1 MGGGGSPRANSAR
14 TRSRVGD
21 TKARKAGGH
30 HPPPF
35 THRPTPPTEA
45 ELSPIWGPIIPIP
58 TCGRLSAGCG
68 GADPPA
74 DGTPGGSATSARG
87 RGRGP
92 GPAAVVVVVVA
103 AAAAEAVVVVVAAG
117 PPPAAP
123 GRGGGSARRDL
134 WPPRRA
140 PR

>member
-1 MGGGGSPRANSAR
+1 MTQRR
-14 TRSRVGD
+14 EKRGD
-21 TKARKAGGH
+21 TI
-30 HPPPF
+30 PL
-35 THRPTPPTEA
+35 THPTPEA
-45 ELSPIWGPIIPIP
+45 ELSPIWGPIPIPIP

-74 DGTPGGSATSARG
+74 DGTPGGSTTSARG
-87 RGRGP
+87 PGP
-92 GPAAVVVVVVA
+92 GPAVVVSVLVA
-103 AAAAEAVVVVVAAG
+103 VVVAAG

>member
-1 MGGGGSPRANSAR
+1 M
-14 TRSRVGD
+14 GD

-30 HPPPF
+30 HPPHP
-35 THRPTPPTEA
+35 PTPEA
-45 ELSPIWGPIIPIP
+45 ELSPIWGPIPIPIP

-74 DGTPGGSATSARG
+74 DGTPGGSTTSARG
-87 RGRGP
+87 PGP
-92 GPAAVVVVVVA
+92 GPGPAVVVVVVSVLVA
-103 AAAAEAVVVVVAAG
+103 VVVAAG

>member
-1 MGGGGSPRANSAR
+1 MPTAQGRGHGWVTQRR
-14 TRSRVGD
+14 ERRGD
-21 TKARKAGGH
+21 TTPPL
-30 HPPPF
+30 HPP
-35 THRPTPPTEA
+35 THPPTEA
-45 ELSPIWGPIIPIP
+45 ELSPIWGPIIPIPIP

-92 GPAAVVVVVVA
+92 GPAAVVVV
-103 AAAAEAVVVVVAAG
+103 AAAEAVVVVVAAG

>member
-1 MGGGGSPRANSAR
+1 MTQRR
-14 TRSRVGD
+14 EKQGD
-21 TKARKAGGH
+21 TI
-30 HPPPF
+30 PL
-35 THRPTPPTEA
+35 THPTPEA
-45 ELSPIWGPIIPIP
+45 ELSPIWGPIPIPIP

-74 DGTPGGSATSARG
+74 DGTPGGSTTSARG
-87 RGRGP
+87 PGP
-92 GPAAVVVVVVA
+92 GPAVVVVVVSVLVA
-103 AAAAEAVVVVVAAG
+103 VVVAAG